1 MAESYA
7 DKNGI
12 YPTLP
17 TADTVVHNSRDPYG
31 INKHFQLDFFNV
43 IAEPD
48 QSAYSFDL
56 LHRASRQVYKYS
68 KLFIYRLLTVIF
80 GLPLML
86 FWGLII
92 GAYTFLMIWVL
103 TPIRRLNQSMI
114 AEAGIYVQTIS
125 DAVIAPLYR
134 SLGQMWSGWPAR
146 TQASV
151 KKLADLFYSLE

>member
-7 DKNGI
+7 QKNGI

-17 TADTVVHNSRDPYG
+17 TTDTVEHNSRDPYG

-48 QSAYSFDL
+48 RSAYSFDL
-56 LHRASRQVYKYS
+56 LHRASTQVYKYS
-68 KLFIYRLLTVIF
+68 KLFIYRLLTIIF

-103 TPIRRLNQSMI
+103 APIRRLNQSLI

-134 SLGQMWSGWPAR
+134 SLGQMWSGIRATIS
-146 TQASV
+146 TQQIQSTNQIQV
-151 KKLADLFYSLE
+151 